1 MLVSKEKER
10 IQPMRGL
17 GRYVRILKLFTQE
30 RGEWTIPDIA
40 ASLAVP
46 ASTVYRTVQDMVAA
60 NFLESANEAQYRLA
74 ASFIEIDRLIRLTD
88 PLYCAGTP
96 LLRDLVAQ
104 ARVPCVAVLARLY
117 NETVMCVSQAAAPG
131 EDIATSYERGLPR
144 PLTRGATSKVILA
157 HIPPR
162 RLKLLLEREG
172 AIGSL
177 EQIREELALI
187 RKRGYS
193 VTRGEV
199 DQGLL
204 GVAAPVVVTGRS
216 ILGSLS
222 IVVRAADIDP
232 QAEMRLILLVTA
244 TARLLT
250 DELTGE

>member
-1 MLVSKEKER
+1 
-10 IQPMRGL
+10 MRGL
-17 GRYVRILKLFTQE
+17 GRYVRILKLFTPE
-30 RGEWTIPDIA
+30 RSELTVPDIA
-40 ASLAVP
+40 ASLSVP

-96 LLRDLVAQ
+96 LLRDLVEQ
-104 ARVPCVAVLARLY
+104 ARVPCVAMLARLY
-117 NETVMCVSQAAAPG
+117 NETVMCVSQASTPG
-131 EDIATSYERGLPR
+131 EDVATSYERGLPR

-157 HIPPR
+157 HLPPR

-172 AIGSL
+172 TIGSV
-177 EQIREELALI
+177 EEMREELTLI

-199 DQGLL
+199 DDGMM
-204 GVAAPVVVTGRS
+204 GVAAPVVVASRS

-222 IVVRAADIDP
+222 LVLRQSDIDP
-232 QAEMRLILLVTA
+232 QAEKRMILLVSS
-244 TARLLT
+244 TARLLA
-250 DELTGE
+250 DELAGT